1 MTKVRIVFITVLF
14 AAAAALPARAQQRA
28 APSLTGG
35 FEIGYNFSHLSP
47 EQPGQDVS
55 TLPGLFIGGYMLFP
69 AWTAVGIQAE
79 VVYEQK
85 GSNLSSTQDVKVDYI
100 EVPVLAKLTPF
111 KSVYLLGGVGFAFP
125 VSAKY
130 SAVGQADTDVKSTT
144 TSPDVSLIIA
154 GGVPIHRVDLE
165 LRYDGGFRTIS
176 SATAAP
182 VERNR
187 SWTVVGRFPL

>member
-1 MTKVRIVFITVLF
+1 MTKVRTVFIALVF
-14 AAAAALPARAQQRA
+14 AAAAALPAHAQQPA
-28 APSLTGG
+28 ASPTGG
-35 FEIGYNFSHLSP
+35 FEIGYNFSHITP

-55 TLPGLFIGGYMLFP
+55 TLPGLFIGGYILFP

-85 GSNLSSTQDVKVDYI
+85 GSNLSSSQAVKVDYL
-100 EVPVLAKLTPF
+100 EMPVLAKQNVF
-111 KSVYLLGGVGFAFP
+111 KSVYLLEGVGFAFP

-130 SAVGQADTDVKSTT
+130 SAMGQADTDVKGTT

-154 GGVPIHRVDLE
+154 GGVPLHRVDLE
-165 LRYDGGFRTIS
+165 LRYDAGFRTIS

-187 SWTVVGRFPL
+187 SWTVLGRFPL